1 MKAHKI
7 QQEDGDLT
15 LKKTAHARR
24 PIGQSKQAQ
33 SSLLEAQLAK
43 SDVEIIRRSLESLKA
58 RNERIEALKTQVND
72 GTYQVNSTAL
82 AQKMAEASSV
92 QRLLGLGRYSILDYG
107 DEE

>member
-7 QQEDGDLT
+7 QQEDGNLT
-15 LKKTAHARR
+15 LKKTAHVRR
-24 PIGQSKQAQ
+24 PVGQSKQ

-92 QRLLGLGRYSILDYG
+92 QRLLGMGRYSILDYG